1 MRLRYGVLR
10 ARSNRAEHDDSV
22 RNAHLDAIQV
32 RADEPEL
39 TELSDDDDFPY
50 DDDDDFLY
58 DAFISYTRGDLD
70 VANKIERE
78 LETFLLPREIGKRL
92 GRRCLNV
99 FLDVSDL
106 TGNRLDPALEH
117 NLERSRTLVVLCS
130 PAARRS
136 RYVSMEINRFAQLR
150 DAEKIV
156 PVLIAGGPN
165 NDPTVDA
172 AEWAFP
178 DALSEVLGSDPL
190 AADLRRAWNIKGRKA
205 KLARGSPWVQLI
217 GSIIG
222 ATTDDLT
229 ERLVKAQ
236 RYRLLKNLAYGAALF
251 AAALGGHFG

>member
-1 MRLRYGVLR
+1 
-10 ARSNRAEHDDSV
+10 
-22 RNAHLDAIQV
+22 
-32 RADEPEL
+32 
-39 TELSDDDDFPY
+39 
-50 DDDDDFLY
+50 
-58 DAFISYTRGDLD
+58 
-70 VANKIERE
+70 VANTIERE
-78 LETFLLPREIGKRL
+78 LQSFLLPREIRKRL
-92 GRRCLNV
+92 GSRHLNV

-117 NLERSRTLVVLCS
+117 NLEQSRALVVLCS

-136 RYVSMEINRFAQLR
+136 RYVSTEINRFAHLR

-178 DALSEVLGSDPL
+178 DALSEALGSDPL

-217 GSIIG
+217 GSILG

-236 RYRLLKNLAYGAALF
+236 RYRLLKNVGYGAALF
-251 AAALGGHFG
+251 AAAVGGHYG

>member
-1 MRLRYGVLR
+1 M
-10 ARSNRAEHDDSV
+10 
-22 RNAHLDAIQV
+22 
-32 RADEPEL
+32 
-39 TELSDDDDFPY
+39 
-50 DDDDDFLY
+50 
-58 DAFISYTRGDLD
+58 
-70 VANKIERE
+70 
-78 LETFLLPREIGKRL
+78 
-92 GRRCLNV
+92 
-99 FLDVSDL
+99 
-106 TGNRLDPALEH
+106 
-117 NLERSRTLVVLCS
+117 
-130 PAARRS
+130 
-136 RYVSMEINRFAQLR
+136 
-150 DAEKIV
+150 
-156 PVLIAGGPN
+156 LIAGGPN

-236 RYRLLKNLAYGAALF
+236 RYRLLKNVAYGAALF